1 MAFYKFDGE
10 SKPLGR
16 ILRTGL
22 DNLRDG
28 IYKLSRINNDMV
40 QMTDEQIVDAF
51 GVSPVESGNTAVQ
64 QAAALKAELA
74 SDVGKLLIDSS
85 QTNVNSALNQ
95 LLAQTG

>member
-10 SKPLGR
+10 SKVLGR

-28 IYKLSRINNDMV
+28 IYKLSRINADMQ
-40 QMTDEQIVDAF
+40 QMSDQQIVDAF
-51 GVSPVESGNTAVQ
+51 GVEAVSGGNTATQ

-74 SDVGKLLIDSS
+74 SDVGKLLTDAS
-85 QTNVNSALNQ
+85 QDNVNAALNQ
-95 LLAQTG
+95 MFAQTG